1 MEKERKLLLID
12 IQSRQLAEWRT
23 VLNDDAFDA
32 LRRYAVSNNVKAERE
47 NKILRGNDLSVFIC
61 NYAANKYRNSLVD

>member
-1 MEKERKLLLID
+1 MTKERKLLLID

-32 LRRYAVSNNVKAERE
+32 LRRYAVLNNDKAERE
-47 NKILRGNDLSVFIC
+47 SEILRGNDLTVFIV
-61 NYAANKYRNSLVD
+61 NYAGNKYRNSLI